1 MAYYVYVGDCLL
13 PITPEKLEIKINNKN
28 ETLVLINEGEINILK
43 KAGLTDIEFE
53 CIIPQ
58 VEYPFAVYEGGFQK
72 AAVYLEQFET
82 LKIDNEPFQFI
93 VTRTLPNG
101 EVLFSTNIKISMENY
116 TITEDSKNGFDVV
129 VKISL
134 KQYRDYGT
142 KTVKIKKPSK
152 KKTTKTSTKKN
163 KKKTTTK
170 KKTVVKKKKT
180 RPKSTTSK
188 KHKTKKS
195 KSYTVKKGDCLYAI
209 ARKFYG
215 SGSKWKKI
223 YKANKKKIGS
233 NPNLIYP
240 GQKLKI
246 PAK

>member
-28 ETLVLINEGEINILK
+28 ETLVLINEGEINTLK
-43 KAGLTDIEFE
+43 KAGLTDIDFE

-58 VEYPFAVYEGGFQK
+58 VQYPFAVYENGFQG
-72 AAVYLEQFET
+72 AAAYLEQFET
-82 LKIDNEPFQFI
+82 LKVDNEPFQFI
-93 VTRTLPNG
+93 VSRTLPSG
-101 EVLFSTNIKISMENY
+101 KVLFSTNIKVSMENY

-142 KTVKIKKPSK
+142 KTVKIKKPTTK
-152 KKTTKTSTKKN
+152 KKTTSTK

-170 KKTVVKKKKT
+170 KKTVIKKKKT
-180 RPKSTTSK
+180 RSKSTTSK

-215 SGSKWKKI
+215 SGSNWKKI
-223 YKANKKKIGS
+223 YEANKKKIGN